1 MIVHPL
7 EEEGGILMQS
17 YGSLYYAFVLMPN
30 EDETFRVIIY
40 DPSSGET
47 LYRKIFD
54 EDPTSIVTLQSTVYI
69 SMQTGR
75 IMELKQDDLTKPFTV
90 TFLEDLG
97 GWKSQGS
104 SITLLGIDNDV
115 IYVASK
121 TSNRRARC
129 SRQVGWD
136 TVTLYSRQQSFSVK
150 SSRIVNYEFD
160 PKTHRLLLV
169 TEKDQRFHL
178 HIVSPTAADATET
191 ACYQSYE
198 IRNPWDKSTM
208 PWNAVA
214 ISTYGEVAFCN
225 QGGRFWIV
233 NPTLTKQTSQF
244 VKIGS
249 IWRPNSGGSACFAG
263 PRDEYLAYSGFE
275 YSEIAAAKFSDGK
288 WLEIKPLIAGTGE
301 LYMTNRHTGALP
313 GTSLYDLGTDGRSL
327 IVRLGPDR
335 TDEDSLGVTSNML
348 WTFDLLNS
356 RGLRLR

>member
-1 MIVHPL
+1 MP
-7 EEEGGILMQS
+7 S
-17 YGSLYYAFVLMPN
+17 YGSLYYAFVSMPI

-40 DPSSGET
+40 DPSSGKT
-47 LYRKIFD
+47 LYTYDFD
-54 EDPTSIVTLQSTVYI
+54 EDPTSIVALQSTVYI

-90 TFLEDLG
+90 TFLEDLR

-104 SITLLGIDNDV
+104 SIKLLGINNDV
-115 IYVASK
+115 MYVASK
-121 TSNRRARC
+121 TS
-129 SRQVGWD
+129 RQVDWD
-136 TVTLYSRQQSFSVK
+136 TVTLYCRQQSFSVK
-150 SSRIVNYEFD
+150 TRRIGKYRFD

-169 TEKDQRFHL
+169 TEKNQSFQL
-178 HIVSPTAADATET
+178 HIVSPTAADATGI
-191 ACYQSYE
+191 AYYQSYE
-198 IRNPWDKSTM
+198 IRNPWDKSGT
-208 PWNAVA
+208 PWNAAA

-233 NPTLTKQTSQF
+233 NPTLTKQMSQF
-244 VKIGS
+244 IKIGS

-263 PRDEYLAYSGFE
+263 SRDEYLAYSGFE

-327 IVRLGPDR
+327 IVRVGPDR

-348 WTFDLLNS
+348 WTFDLLNPK
-356 RGLRLR
+356 GLRLG